1 MTKINI
7 LGTIYEFKTGDLNE
21 RELAEADGICEL
33 YDKQI
38 MVRKPEYM
46 CGNTRS
52 AKMNRFEH
60 VVRHEIIHAVAKECG
75 VPYVDDEDLV
85 DWIAHI
91 IPIVN
96 DAAMLILQNIE

>member
-1 MTKINI
+1 MTEINI

-33 YDKQI
+33 YDKYI
-38 MVRKPEYM
+38 LLRSPEYM
-46 CGNTRS
+46 CGQS
-52 AKMNRFEH
+52 AQARQNRYDH
-60 VVRHEIIHAVAKECG
+60 VLRHEIIHAIAHECG
-75 VPYVDDEDLV
+75 VKYGDDENLV

-96 DAAMLILQNIE
+96 NAVREIEEKNV